1 MFTPAQTCHNISCY
15 YLEPDNTTRLI
26 KAVTC
31 KESDWI
37 VDNKNYLPAVLNLR
51 RAIEKER
58 DVSSKDLTA
67 LEQAGKQYLK
77 AIEIKK
83 KGNKKTKQK
92 LQELELKQLFLFN
105 KVQPEDCIIQ
115 WRREGQRETNSRQE
129 I

>member
-83 KGNKKTKQK
+83 KGQQENKTKTSRIRI
-92 LQELELKQLFLFN
+92 ET
-105 KVQPEDCIIQ
+105 VVSIQ
-115 WRREGQRETNSRQE
+115 
-129 I
+129 